1 MKEGTGEYKAQQIK
15 VSQLEQLKQTGAQK
29 DMVSQQQ
36 LNALGLTEFDIKA
49 TTLAEE
55 QKQTFEEEKQ
65 KLLDEGK
72 EPALASE
79 LAYTKAV
86 GAAEK
91 ENTKE
96 KEKGFFAGLK
106 NAATAMMESAAKI
119 PVVGWVIAA
128 AIAATVLGIGIAA
141 SASANSSENTDKKTG
156 NQIAEGQAKA
166 YNLKKDISQNTKYAD
181 EYNTLLNKNRTT
193 EEQERFEELTESI
206 QDVNESFKG
215 LEGQAL
221 LQALQAKNV
230 LDKSNYNALINKNAE
245 LALSIKDLD
254 NSVVGQ
260 NAITSYLTNSQKELI
275 QSNEKLI
282 DANEAVV
289 AAVTSKS
296 SNIAGDIGHNA
307 QAIFEQQ
314 NDGEYGDLGADK
326 DFVFADYM
334 ANIGAGLAL
343 GAIGSPIV
351 GTVGALIGSIVL
363 DVENAKKRYDQIENR
378 QKLLHDLNVKVVD
391 FTATMETTIADNNE
405 ALKQSDGKAS
415 AFIDNLKTYHEEYN
429 EFVKKFGTEA
439 AKSLDATYTTFG
451 YIDKMISDKQRNIN
465 DETANTIKRL
475 LELQVLT
482 DNAIEKLANLMSDID
497 GTINSAQEAAKL

>member
-1 MKEGTGEYKAQQIK
+1 MKEGTNEYKAQQIK

-36 LNALGLTEFDIKA
+36 LNALGLTEFDVKA
-49 TTLAEE
+49 ATLTEE

-65 KLLDEGK
+65 KLLDVGK

-79 LAYTKAV
+79 LAYTMAV

-106 NAATAMMESAAKI
+106 NAATAMMESASKI

-128 AIAATVLGIGIAA
+128 SIAAALLGIGIAA
-141 SASANSSENTDKKTG
+141 SVNANSSENTDKKTE

-181 EYNTLLNKNRTT
+181 EYNTLLNKNRTA

-206 QDVNESFKG
+206 QDVDESFKG

-314 NDGEYGDLGADK
+314 NGGKYGDLGSDK

-343 GAIGSPIV
+343 DAIGSPISAI
-351 GTVGALIGSIVL
+351 VGALIGSIVL

-378 QKLLHDLNVKVVD
+378 QKLLHDLNFKVVD

-405 ALKQSDGKAS
+405 ALKQSDGKTS

-429 EFVKKFGTEA
+429 EFVKEFGTEA

-451 YIDKMISDKQRNIN
+451 YIRKMISDEQGNIN
-465 DETANTIKRL
+465 DETANTIERL

-482 DNAIEKLANLMSDID
+482 ENAIEKLANLMSDID
-497 GTINSAQEAAKL
+497 GTIKSAQEAAKL